1 MTGEYVCECVHILC
15 GLLLVLL
22 QCDLHLPAQNY
33 FCCFGNGV
41 SFSFFT
47 IFTKYCVS
55 LLYYVTYN
63 VRDSSVLTVRVQC
76 CCLVEIRPFL
86 EFVKRDRKFSFPMK

>member
-1 MTGEYVCECVHILC
+1 MYVNVFMVCVDCYWCFFSVVYICQHR
-15 GLLLVLL
+15 
-22 QCDLHLPAQNY
+22 LH

-41 SFSFFT
+41 SLSFFA
-47 IFTKYCVS
+47 IFTKYCIS
-55 LLYYVTYN
+55 LLYYFTYN
-63 VRDSSVLTVRVQC
+63 VKDSSVLTVRVQC